1 MSGKSIIFDKKNIK
15 KSNFHKNKKLF
26 TIDGINVDKILV
38 SKKESYGTNKS
49 VRYFIRYN
57 DNDVIRPLCIKLPQM
72 IGCIKHSDSNKTM
85 SFKVIDNTLL
95 KKYTKISR
103 RVSILRK
110 IKFDEDS
117 DKNIK
122 TKIKSYGDK
131 INTNFQGKKAPKENA
146 PYKCLSLML
155 DSVFKVSKKYFPQ
168 TFLEE
173 CKYEIKRTKMENFI
187 NDDPDPSSSDN
198 ETDSDSD
205 NETINESNN
214 DFDNES
220 DNETDSDESNE

>member
-1 MSGKSIIFDKKNIK
+1 
-15 KSNFHKNKKLF
+15 
-26 TIDGINVDKILV
+26 
-38 SKKESYGTNKS
+38 
-49 VRYFIRYN
+49 
-57 DNDVIRPLCIKLPQM
+57 M

-110 IKFDEDS
+110 IKFDEEPVYGDS
-117 DKNIK
+117 DKNMK

-155 DSVFKVSKKYFPQ
+155 DSVFKVSKKYYPQ
-168 TFLEE
+168 NFLEE
-173 CKYEIKRTKMENFI
+173 CKYEIKRTNM
-187 NDDPDPSSSDN
+187 
-198 ETDSDSD
+198 
-205 NETINESNN
+205 
-214 DFDNES
+214 
-220 DNETDSDESNE
+220 

>member
-1 MSGKSIIFDKKNIK
+1 
-15 KSNFHKNKKLF
+15 
-26 TIDGINVDKILV
+26 
-38 SKKESYGTNKS
+38 
-49 VRYFIRYN
+49 
-57 DNDVIRPLCIKLPQM
+57 M

-110 IKFDEDS
+110 IKFDEEPVYGDS

-146 PYKCLSLML
+146 PNKCLSLML
-155 DSVFKVSKKYFPQ
+155 DSVFKVSKKYYPP

-173 CKYEIKRTKMENFI
+173 CKYEIKRTKM
-187 NDDPDPSSSDN
+187 
-198 ETDSDSD
+198 
-205 NETINESNN
+205 
-214 DFDNES
+214 
-220 DNETDSDESNE
+220 